1 MWYVYIAESEKQVVR
16 FLRHPVQV
24 IEIIDVPFSLT
35 NL

>member
-1 MWYVYIAESEKQVVR
+1 VYIAEIEKQVVR
-16 FLRHPVQV
+16 FLRHPVQA